1 MIYRDLAVMVLCL
14 GKSFYCYYR
23 LCVTHLFYLFR
34 NHGSGE
40 TGPESQKCVIFL
52 HDKPL
57 ACGSDW
63 NIKTARRHAATKA
76 SQRLLDEPNL
86 LESVCNCRVSL
97 IKRGLLI
104 EEEEEEEE

>member
-1 MIYRDLAVMVLCL
+1 MCL
-14 GKSFYCYYR
+14 LKYCNA
-23 LCVTHLFYLFR
+23 R

-76 SQRLLDEPNL
+76 SQRLEDEPNL
-86 LESVCNCRVSL
+86 LESVCNCRVSM
-97 IKRGLLI
+97 IKRGLLV
-104 EEEEEEEE
+104 EEYEDNPVEED

>member
-1 MIYRDLAVMVLCL
+1 MHVLMC
-14 GKSFYCYYR
+14 C
-23 LCVTHLFYLFR
+23 HR

-57 ACGSDW
+57 ATGSDW

-76 SQRLLDEPNL
+76 SQRLEDEPGL
-86 LESVCNCRVSL
+86 LESICNCRVSM
-97 IKRGLLI
+97 IKRGLMEDDRLKK
-104 EEEEEEEE
+104 ELDDDEYDP

>member
-1 MIYRDLAVMVLCL
+1 MLLIC
-14 GKSFYCYYR
+14 CY
-23 LCVTHLFYLFR
+23 R
-34 NHGSGE
+34 NHGTGD

-76 SQRLLDEPNL
+76 SQRLQDEPGL
-86 LESVCNCRVSL
+86 LESICNCRVSM
-97 IKRGLLI
+97 IKRGLMEDDRLKK
-104 EEEEEEEE
+104 ELDDDEFDP

>member
-1 MIYRDLAVMVLCL
+1 MC
-14 GKSFYCYYR
+14 C
-23 LCVTHLFYLFR
+23 HR

-57 ACGSDW
+57 ATGSDW

-76 SQRLLDEPNL
+76 SQRLADEPGL
-86 LESVCNCRVSL
+86 LESICNCRVSM
-97 IKRGLLI
+97 IKRGLMKDDRLQKNLDDD
-104 EEEEEEEE
+104 EYDP